1 MQIFIDHKLAAL
13 KQGTSFEYIAENRL
27 FSGSDGYTLSITFP
41 LRDCP
46 ENIAIFGHINRADI
60 AAKKVIFDC
69 EIRDKNFYKFGSITI
84 IEISESEVKTQFLE
98 GRSEQNFDD
107 TFDDIYINEL
117 DLGSASGAND
127 STPSNAWNP
136 SLNQMKCVALP
147 WVNDYSGNIQNLAD
161 YIVDDA
167 AQKKGHYRWNSECS
181 GRSWQPYLLYI
192 TKKICEVV
200 GYSFDFSKW
209 EDKEEYKYLLIC
221 NTLPYAWDTGGFA
234 RALPHWSVAEYFEKL
249 ELFLDGEFTINH
261 RDKTIVFDFT
271 SETLASI
278 HPVQLSNVVDEH
290 TAEVTVE
297 DDKCEYQEAKNLV
310 YKECDHEMWK
320 FYSCDWFVK
329 AWQLNVICYS
339 SLSSLLEQNKR
350 FRTWDGT
357 NPRGSNLNN
366 LLYAED
372 VDCFFIFR
380 SISKTLVEERP
391 GISVNKYSY
400 KMELRPINLF
410 GGRIVD
416 QDEDSNQIQIEFV
429 PAWIDH
435 TEDKYG
441 KLLFLSFNAFDD
453 SEVTSTS
460 IRFDPEERKKVLDAT
475 LNQPVAFQMLN
486 AGAQEKKA
494 EYYDR
499 IYIAWWDGALSN
511 DGLLPHPYA
520 ENIEIDD
527 DWNSFRNLHFSL
539 RINSNML
546 NQRRVVHAINP
557 KVKKTFKFLVGQ
569 AHSNTLTSVASSLV
583 DPIPNP
589 RAVFFIKGKKYLCE
603 KITATFTEQGMSQ
616 LLKGVFYPIAD

>member
-1 MQIFIDHKLAAL
+1 MQIYVDNKLAAL
-13 KQGTSFEYIAENRL
+13 KKGTSFEYVAENRL
-27 FSGSDGYTLSITFP
+27 FSGSDGYTLTITFP
-41 LRDCP
+41 LNDCP
-46 ENIAIFGHINRADI
+46 QNIAIFGHINRADV
-60 AAKKVIFDC
+60 ATQKVIFDC
-69 EIRDKNFYKFGSITI
+69 EIRDKGFYKFGSITI
-84 IEISESEVKTQFLE
+84 TEISESEVKTQFLE

-117 DLGSASGAND
+117 DLGSASGTND

-167 AQKKGHYRWNSECS
+167 AQKKGHYQWNSECR

-249 ELFLDGEFTINH
+249 ELFLGGEFTIDH
-261 RDKTIVFDFT
+261 RARSVNFAFT
-271 SETLASI
+271 SDTLASL
-278 HPVQLSNVVDEH
+278 PAVQLSNVVDEH

-329 AWQLNVICYS
+329 AWQHNVVRYAS
-339 SLSSLLEQNKR
+339 MSELLAANR
-350 FRTWDGT
+350 SFRTWNGS
-357 NPRGSNLNN
+357 NSRGSNMNK

-372 VDCFFIFR
+372 LDAYFIIR
-380 SISKTLVEERP
+380 SLSKTLVEKRDGWMP
-391 GISVNKYSY
+391 NRYSY
-400 KMELRPINLF
+400 TMELRPINLF
-410 GGRIVD
+410 GGRIVND
-416 QDEDSNQIQIEFV
+416 SEDADEIEIEFV
-429 PAWIDH
+429 PAWVDE

-441 KLLFLSFNAFDD
+441 RLLFLSFSGYDETD
-453 SEVTSTS
+453 STSTS
-460 IRFDPEERKKVLDAT
+460 IRVDPAERKKEIDAT
-475 LNQPVAFQMLN
+475 LYQPLPLQSLT
-486 AGAQEKKA
+486 AGEQTKKA

-499 IYIAWWDGALSN
+499 IYVGWWDGALSS
-511 DGLLPHPYA
+511 DGKLPHPFV
-520 ENIEIDD
+520 EDVEIAD
-527 DWNSFRNLHFSL
+527 DWTNFRNVHFSL
-539 RINSNML
+539 RINNQLL
-546 NQRRVVHAINP
+546 NRRRVVHAINP
-557 KVKKTFKFLVGQ
+557 KVKKTFKFI
-569 AHSNTLTSVASSLV
+569 ADT
-583 DPIPNP
+583 IPNP

>member
-1 MQIFIDHKLAAL
+1 MQIYVDNKLAAL
-13 KQGTSFEYIAENRL
+13 KKGTSFEYVAENRL
-27 FSGSDGYTLSITFP
+27 FSGSDGYTLTITFP
-41 LRDCP
+41 LNDCP
-46 ENIAIFGHINRADI
+46 QNIAIFGHINRADVATQKI
-60 AAKKVIFDC
+60 IFDC
-69 EIRDKNFYKFGSITI
+69 EIRDKGFYKFGSITI
-84 IEISESEVKTQFLE
+84 TEISESEVKTQFLE

-167 AQKKGHYRWNSECS
+167 AQKKGHYQWNSECR

-209 EDKEEYKYLLIC
+209 ENKEEYKYLLIC

-249 ELFLDGEFTINH
+249 ELFLGGEFTINH
-261 RDKTIVFDFT
+261 RDKTIDFAFT
-271 SETLASI
+271 SDTLASL
-278 HPVQLSNVVDEH
+278 PAVQLSNVVDEH

-329 AWQLNVICYS
+329 AWQHNVVRYAS
-339 SLSSLLEQNKR
+339 MSELLAANR
-350 FRTWDGT
+350 SFRTWNGS
-357 NPRGSNLNN
+357 NSRGSNMNK

-372 VDCFFIFR
+372 LDAYFIIR
-380 SISKTLVEERP
+380 SLSKTLVDKRDGWMP
-391 GISVNKYSY
+391 NRYSY
-400 KMELRPINLF
+400 TMELRPINLF
-410 GGRIVD
+410 GGRIVND
-416 QDEDSNQIQIEFV
+416 SEDADEIEIEFV
-429 PAWIDH
+429 PAWVDE

-441 KLLFLSFNAFDD
+441 RLLFLSFSGYDETD
-453 SEVTSTS
+453 STSTS
-460 IRFDPEERKKVLDAT
+460 IRVDPAERKKEIDAT
-475 LNQPVAFQMLN
+475 LYQPLPLQSLT
-486 AGAQEKKA
+486 AGEQTKKA

-499 IYIAWWDGALSN
+499 IYVGWWDGALSS
-511 DGLLPHPYA
+511 DGKLPHPFV
-520 ENIEIDD
+520 EDVEIAD
-527 DWNSFRNLHFSL
+527 DWTNFRNVHFSL
-539 RINSNML
+539 RINNHLL
-546 NQRRVVHAINP
+546 NRRRVVHAINP
-557 KVKKTFKFLVGQ
+557 KVKKTFKFI
-569 AHSNTLTSVASSLV
+569 ADT
-583 DPIPNP
+583 IPNP

>member
-1 MQIFIDHKLAAL
+1 MQIYVDNKLAAL
-13 KQGTSFEYIAENRL
+13 KKGTSFEYVAENRL
-27 FSGSDGYTLSITFP
+27 FSGSDGYTLTITFP
-41 LRDCP
+41 LNDCP
-46 ENIAIFGHINRADI
+46 QNIAIFGHINRADV
-60 AAKKVIFDC
+60 ATQKVIFDC
-69 EIRDKNFYKFGSITI
+69 EIRDKGFYKFGSITI
-84 IEISESEVKTQFLE
+84 TEISESEVKTQFLE

-117 DLGSASGAND
+117 DLGSASGTND

-136 SLNQMKCVALP
+136 SINQMKCVALP

-167 AQKKGHYRWNSECS
+167 TQKKGHYQWNSECR

-192 TKKICEVV
+192 TKKMCEVV
-200 GYSFDFSKW
+200 GYSFDFSNW

-249 ELFLDGEFTINH
+249 ELFLGGEFTIDH
-261 RDKTIVFDFT
+261 RARSVNFAFT
-271 SETLASI
+271 SDTLASL
-278 HPVQLSNVVDEH
+278 PAVQLSNVVDEH

-329 AWQLNVICYS
+329 AWQHNVVRYAS
-339 SLSSLLEQNKR
+339 MSELLAANR
-350 FRTWDGT
+350 SFRTWNGS
-357 NPRGSNLNN
+357 NSRGSNMNK

-372 VDCFFIFR
+372 LDAYFIIR
-380 SISKTLVEERP
+380 SLSKTLVEKRDGWMP
-391 GISVNKYSY
+391 NRYSY
-400 KMELRPINLF
+400 TMELRPINLF
-410 GGRIVD
+410 GGHIVND
-416 QDEDSNQIQIEFV
+416 SEDADEIEIEFV
-429 PAWIDH
+429 PAWVDE

-441 KLLFLSFNAFDD
+441 RLLFLSFSGYDETD
-453 SEVTSTS
+453 STSTS
-460 IRFDPEERKKVLDAT
+460 IRVDPAERKKEIDAT
-475 LNQPVAFQMLN
+475 LYQPLPLQSLT
-486 AGAQEKKA
+486 AGEQTKKA

-499 IYIAWWDGALSN
+499 IYVGWWDGALSS
-511 DGLLPHPYA
+511 DGKLPHPFV
-520 ENIEIDD
+520 EDVEIAD
-527 DWNSFRNLHFSL
+527 DWTNFRNVHFSL
-539 RINSNML
+539 RINNHLL
-546 NQRRVVHAINP
+546 NRRRVVHAINP
-557 KVKKTFKFLVGQ
+557 KVKKTFKFI
-569 AHSNTLTSVASSLV
+569 ADT
-583 DPIPNP
+583 IPNP